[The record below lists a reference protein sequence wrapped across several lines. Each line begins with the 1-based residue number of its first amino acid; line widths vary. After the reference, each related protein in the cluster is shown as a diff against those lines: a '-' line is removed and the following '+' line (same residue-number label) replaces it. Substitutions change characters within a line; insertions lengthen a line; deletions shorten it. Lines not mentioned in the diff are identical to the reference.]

1 VHELSRDQ
9 PKTTKELL
17 DNATKH
23 ASSEEA
29 VWAVFVQSG
38 GKAAPSGGRG
48 APTKATDK
56 GDNEKDAGDSNKEFV
71 AAVEHDFKRQ
81 AWQPTDHIEKLL
93 EATYPNHMYPVMHKL
108 KECTMIKTT

>member
-1 VHELSRDQ
+1 VHELGHDQ
-9 PKTTKELL
+9 PKTMKELL

-29 VWAVFVQSG
+29 VWAIFVQSS

-81 AWQPTDHIEKLL
+81 AWQPADHIEKLL